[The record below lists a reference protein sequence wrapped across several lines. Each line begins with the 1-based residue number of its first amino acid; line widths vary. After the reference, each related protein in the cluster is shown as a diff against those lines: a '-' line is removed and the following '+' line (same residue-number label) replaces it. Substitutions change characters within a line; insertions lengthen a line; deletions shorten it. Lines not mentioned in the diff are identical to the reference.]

1 MKGSPDQIK
10 KTPETNAETGG
21 KARRGMCARGTI
33 ARNRGVFPCAFN
45 QGGAGGL
52 VRMKGSPDQIKKTPE
67 ANAETGGKARRG
79 MCARGT
85 IAVPLARFIRA
96 ETSGLLK

>member
-1 MKGSPDQIK
+1 MCKR
-10 KTPETNAETGG
+10 NHGG
-21 KARRGMCARGTI
+21 
-33 ARNRGVFPCAFN
+33 FPCAFH
-45 QGGAGGL
+45 QGRGWRFVL
-52 VRMKGSPDQIKKTPE
+52 MKGSPDQIKKTPE

>member
-33 ARNRGVFPCAFN
+33 A
-45 QGGAGGL
+45 
-52 VRMKGSPDQIKKTPE
+52 
-67 ANAETGGKARRG
+67 
-79 MCARGT
+79 
-85 IAVPLARFIRA
+85 VPLARFIRA
-96 ETSGLLK
+96 EMSGLLK